1 MGSPTVALVG
11 ERNPTNRSHLA
22 FDAVMARL
30 PFGINA
36 SWLPTDEVARIPDS
50 ALGDLDGIWM
60 ASGSPYRNLEG
71 ALRAIRF
78 ARERDVPLL
87 GTCGGFQHVVLEY
100 MRTVAGATDAAHAEQ
115 DPDASGAVIV
125 PLTCSLFAQRRWVQT
140 VPGTRA
146 AAICGLQP
154 MDGYH
159 FCGYGV
165 ASQWI
170 SRLES
175 AGLVISGY
183 ADDAGVEI
191 VELPTHPFYIG
202 SAFQPQ
208 VGPDGAPE
216 TGPLHPL
223 ILAFAEAVSRFHG
236 SRAVHASAMTSA
248 PTA

>member
-1 MGSPTVALVG
+1 MTSGS
-11 ERNPTNRSHLA
+11 RYRS
-22 FDAVMARL
+22 
-30 PFGINA
+30 
-36 SWLPTDEVARIPDS
+36 
-50 ALGDLDGIWM
+50 LDG
-60 ASGSPYRNLEG
+60 AF
-71 ALRAIRF
+71 RAIRF

-87 GTCGGFQHVVLEY
+87 GKCGGFQHVILEY
-100 MRTVAGATDAAHAEQ
+100 MRTVAGVTDAAHAEL

-125 PLTCSLFAQRRWVQT
+125 PLTCSLFVQRRWVQT
-140 VPGTRA
+140 VPSTRA

-159 FCGYGV
+159 FCGCGV
-165 ASQWI
+165 ASEWI

-183 ADDAGVEI
+183 ADDADVEI

-208 VGPDGAPE
+208 AGPEGAPE
-216 TGPLHPL
+216 TGALHSL
-223 ILAFAEAVSRFHG
+223 ILASAEAVRLFHG
-236 SRAVHASAMTSA
+236 SRAVHASAVTSA